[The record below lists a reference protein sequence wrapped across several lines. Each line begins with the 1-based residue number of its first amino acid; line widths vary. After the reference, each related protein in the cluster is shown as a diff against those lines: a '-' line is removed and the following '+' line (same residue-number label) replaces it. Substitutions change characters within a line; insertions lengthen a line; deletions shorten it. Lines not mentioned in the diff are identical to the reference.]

1 METIE
6 TKKPKV
12 KLSGKD
18 GNVFN
23 LIGICSKAL
32 RAAGQ
37 HEAAKLMTA
46 ECFKAGSYHEAL
58 AVMMKYCDVR

>member
-1 METIE
+1 METTIQ
-6 TKKPKV
+6 KPKV

-32 RAAGQ
+32 KQAGQ
-37 HEAAKLMTA
+37 HEQAKEMTA
-46 ECFKAGSYHEAL
+46 RVFKAGSYSEAL
-58 AVMMKYCDVR
+58 GIMMDYCDVR